1 MLTETVDEMGGCL
14 CVYVPIALTKCRPHH
29 FRNFVTISEFVYL
42 SGLVCPASKPWGI
55 VYDILKFS
63 TNVFSANIS
72 WRAPN
77 NTYER
82 EVTKY
87 VVSIKEE
94 STEIQSVMS
103 YVSCLPS
110 LFICVYNA

>member
-1 MLTETVDEMGGCL
+1 V
-14 CVYVPIALTKCRPHH
+14 
-29 FRNFVTISEFVYL
+29 

-55 VYDILKFS
+55 AYDVVEFS
-63 TNVFSANIS
+63 TTIFSANIS

-87 VVSIKEE
+87 VVNIGIKMKEL
-94 STEIQSVMS
+94 TEIQSVMS
-103 YVSCLPS
+103 YVSCLP
-110 LFICVYNA
+110 LFILL